1 MEVFIFGAIGAVV
14 LAAACV
20 IVGLVLGRKAQK
32 KPLTVHTQI
41 ITERVRS
48 VGKLVGLEVC
58 AKEIATA
65 KEGAAWMPPLLMSQA
80 RLVMIFHFE
89 AQYYIDLSELRPEDV
104 HPVGEGRYRVTLPTI
119 RNELMLRD
127 FTPYDVSD
135 GRVLG
140 LFDVLQM
147 NAERQQEL
155 KTKAQEQAASM
166 FRGSQGRY
174 EQSARQSIERTLT
187 SLLTTFG
194 ATSVEVAWHQPRSA
208 PQPVAQPVATA

>member
-1 MEVFIFGAIGAVV
+1 MEVFIFGGVGAVLLAGVCV
-14 LAAACV
+14 L
-20 IVGLVLGRKAQK
+20 VGLALGRKARS
-32 KPLTVHTQI
+32 KPLEVQTQL

-65 KEGAAWMPPLLMSQA
+65 KEGAAWLPPLLMSQA

-104 HPVGEGRYRVTLPTI
+104 QTVGEGRCRVSLPAI
-119 RNELMLRD
+119 RSDLLLRD

-140 LFDVLQM
+140 VFDVLQM
-147 NAERQQEL
+147 NAERQLEL
-155 KTKAQEQAASM
+155 KNKAQEQAASM
-166 FRGSQGRY
+166 FKTSQSRY
-174 EQSARQSIERTLT
+174 EQSARQSIERTIAQLM
-187 SLLTTFG
+187 TTFG
-194 ATSVEVAWHQPRSA
+194 AGSVEIAWQPARGGAVA
-208 PQPVAQPVATA
+208 PVATA

>member
-1 MEVFIFGAIGAVV
+1 MEVFIFGAVGAVV
-14 LAAACV
+14 LAGIC
-20 IVGLVLGRKAQK
+20 IGVGVMMGRKARS
-32 KPLTVHTQI
+32 KPLAVQTQI

-65 KEGAAWMPPLLMSQA
+65 KEGASWMPPLLMSQA

-104 HPVGEGRYRVTLPTI
+104 QAQGEGRFRVTLPAV
-119 RNELMLRD
+119 RSDLLLRD

-140 LFDVLQM
+140 VFDVLQM

-155 KTKAQEQAASM
+155 KVKAQEQAAVM
-166 FRGSQGRY
+166 FKTGQSRY
-174 EQSARQSIERTLT
+174 EQSARASIERTL
-187 SLLTTFG
+187 SALLTTFG
-194 ATSVEVAWHQPRSA
+194 ATSVEVAWQAARA
-208 PQPVAQPVATA
+208 PAAAPVAAAT